1 MRRLLSL
8 FFLLFAV
15 GIGQAYSQK
24 MTDEQVVAYV
34 KQAQAAGKS
43 QKQMTTELLRRGVT
57 QEQVLRI
64 KEKFES
70 TNSVVLGSDNIP
82 TQMRKRTVD
91 TEKLYET
98 AGIEGQKKI
107 IDEERVDESS
117 EEADSVKIFGHNLFK
132 TKNLHLVQM
141 INS

>member
-91 TEKLYET
+91 SENLSET
-98 AGIEGQKKI
+98 AENEDQKKI
-107 IDEERVDESS
+107 IDEESKS
-117 EEADSVKIFGHNLFK
+117 LEENCL
-132 TKNLHLVQM
+132 
-141 INS
+141 